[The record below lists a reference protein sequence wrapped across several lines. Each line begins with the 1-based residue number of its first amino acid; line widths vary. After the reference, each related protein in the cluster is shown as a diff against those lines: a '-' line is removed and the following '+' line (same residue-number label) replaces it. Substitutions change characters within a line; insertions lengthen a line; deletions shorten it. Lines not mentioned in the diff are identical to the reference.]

1 MVTLI
6 PEKPPQF
13 YVIWEWHVKNYYGL
27 SHVELHSFASYFQ
40 QLNDGKS
47 ISQLYSGVMILFKV
61 QLCIILWVQYP
72 RHLFSNVNWIKSDC
86 FAPALTSVS
95 TWWPIQGKQRCV
107 TKNILIKKNFFFFFW
122 KKLLMVREEEF
133 AWCFTELSSESL
145 LRGPRAKRHG
155 TEFSLEEKWIC
166 VH

>member
-1 MVTLI
+1 MWSGNDMSRTIMACLTLNSTPLLHIFNSWTMV
-6 PEKPPQF
+6 KVF
-13 YVIWEWHVKNYYGL
+13 L
-27 SHVELHSFASYFQ
+27 SF
-40 QLNDGKS
+40 
-47 ISQLYSGVMILFKV
+47 ILVSWF
-61 QLCIILWVQYP
+61 YP
-72 RHLFSNVNWIKSDC
+72 RCSCALFFGSNIQGILFSNVNWIKSDC

-107 TKNILIKKNFFFFFW
+107 TKNILIKKIFFFFFW